1 MKPWRIMIAILALG
15 AFVAIAPVVVYFT
28 QSYPNAQL
36 SLEAKFLAT
45 LVLPATVMLYLAGW
59 LDGG

>member
-1 MKPWRIMIAILALG
+1 MKSWRVFFALFTFG
-15 AFVAIAPVVVYFT
+15 LFVAIAPVVLYFT
-28 QSYPNAQL
+28 QSYPDAQL
-36 SLEAKFLAT
+36 SLEAQFLAT